1 MEWLVIIQ
9 LVMRGSSKSLN
20 KLGKIWKG
28 GAEVEEA
35 KDRKIL
41 NKIKEEETQSK
52 EENGKR
58 SNLIENI

>member
-41 NKIKEEETQSK
+41 NKIKKEETQSK